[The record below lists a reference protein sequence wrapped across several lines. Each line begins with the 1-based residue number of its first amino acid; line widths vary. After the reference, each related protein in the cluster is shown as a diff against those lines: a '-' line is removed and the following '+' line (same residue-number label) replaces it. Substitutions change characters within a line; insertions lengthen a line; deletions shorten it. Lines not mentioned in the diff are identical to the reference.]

1 MKKILIICFH
11 IVFLCLA
18 SWGVDIDVT
27 YIDRIPN
34 YPYDAVKNKPDVGD
48 IVTFIAHVKLYD
60 LAEQITNYIWYLDG
74 IIMGTGNVIL
84 KNGLD
89 NTVSIDWIWDDQRH
103 EIMIHFDPD
112 DILSEESEENNI
124 VFDFTDGLIVGIAVE
139 NSLVDA
145 FPRFQKSLGI
155 GSLSFEDWFQRQIKI
170 WNLVLMEK
178 AGELKSHTLN
188 DIRDRVRGVLSYHAD
203 GTLRNANCPLV
214 WKEVDMLW
222 GKLASD
228 IDGYSNEMWKWFYE
242 GTLPHELSHARYLPD
257 TYIFSLTAS
266 SVEIID
272 NSGLSVTQTDHM
284 PPFGWDVVYYNKNG
298 SMMSGDYSERY
309 SLFDSYLWNKVA
321 GERALGCNTN
331 GCCAHD
337 TYWLDV
343 DFPAKMYLRILHL
356 DGSPWENA
364 RLDIYKRE
372 DRGYNDVR
380 VDNAVDYTF
389 YTDSNGRVEFPS
401 SVFTHSSYEFVL
413 KITSPDEKLREYR
426 FVERTDFHIAFW
438 EGKTDVFDYTVKTEF
453 DPVPFAY
460 VVENVW
466 NHDRGETSDIT
477 WIGKNFK
484 EGGYIRFSNCR
495 VKVNSMTYVSPNE
508 ITVNLTF
515 PEEMRDPRI
524 RYRLYNPD
532 GKFVRVK
539 DPYQQELHFNFNE
552 RKPYAHFTAFAVH
565 DRIPNAVYFNG
576 LWSHDW
582 AVLFRKASGPFPIE
596 GSGPIKSYEWDF
608 GDGSPGSFEPF
619 VLHQFNNSGAYDV
632 TLTVTD
638 MDNETASTTKTI
650 VFGDVPEISCSPSS
664 MLFIDDGSPAGFFS
678 QTLQIKNTG
687 AGTLHYFLSDDA
699 DWLSETPTSG
709 MSTGNTNEHTISVDV
724 SGLPQKTHNASLTI
738 TASGAINSPQT
749 VPLSLIIPDIYPPL
763 SFSGQK
769 VLNRSLSQAEYIN
782 VLAWEANP
790 KNSNI
795 VKYKIFLIE
804 EEKQNLLVELD
815 AGTFAYWHRRV
826 EKDKAQTYAIVA
838 VDHTGKDGMCT
849 RVSVDAE
856 EYEDKKLVN
865 TYPVPNY

>member
-1 MKKILIICFH
+1 MKKTLIICFH
-11 IVFLCLA
+11 IVFLCLT
-18 SWGVDIDVT
+18 SWGKDIDVT

-34 YPYDAVKNKPDVGD
+34 YPYDAAKNKPDAGD
-48 IVTFIAHVKLYD
+48 IVTFVAHVKLYNSM
-60 LAEQITNYIWYLDG
+60 EQNTNYLWYLDG
-74 IIMGTGNVIL
+74 IIIGTGNVIL

-112 DILSEESEENNI
+112 GIHSEESEENNI
-124 VFDFTDGLIVGIAVE
+124 VYDFTDGLIVGIAVE

-145 FPRFQKSLGI
+145 FPQFQKSLGI

-170 WNLVLMEK
+170 WNLVLIEK
-178 AGELKSHTLN
+178 AGELKSYTLN
-188 DIRDRVRGVLSYHAD
+188 DIKDRVRGVLSYHAD
-203 GTLRNANCPLV
+203 GTLRNANCPLM

-228 IDGYSNEMWKWFYE
+228 IDGYSNEKWKWFYE

-257 TYIFSLTAS
+257 TYIFDLRSS

-272 NSGLSVTQTDHM
+272 DSGLSVTQTDYM
-284 PPFGWDVVYYNKNG
+284 PPFSWDVVYYNKNG

-309 SLFDSYLWNKVA
+309 SLFDSYLWNEVA

-337 TYWLDV
+337 TDWLDK

-372 DRGYNDVR
+372 DRGYTDVR
-380 VDNAVDYTF
+380 VDNAIDYTF
-389 YTDSNGRVEFPS
+389 YTDSDGRAEIPS
-401 SVFTHSSYEFVL
+401 SIFTHSSYEFIL

-438 EGKTDVFDYTVKTEF
+438 EGKRDVFDYTVKTEF
-453 DPVPFAY
+453 DPVPFADT
-460 VVENVW
+460 VENVW

-477 WIGKNFK
+477 LIGRDFK
-484 EGGYIRFSNCR
+484 EGGNIRFSNCR

-508 ITVNLTF
+508 IKANISF
-515 PEEMRDPRI
+515 PEYMRDPRI
-524 RYRLYNPD
+524 RCRWYNPD

-539 DPYQQELHFNFNE
+539 DPYQQELHFDFNK
-552 RKPYAHFTAFAVH
+552 RKPYAHFTAFSVH

-619 VLHQFNNSGAYDV
+619 LVHQFNSSGAYDV

-638 MDNETASTTKTI
+638 MDGETASTTKTI

-664 MLFIDDGSPAGFFS
+664 MSFIDDGSPAGFFS

-699 DWLSETPTSG
+699 DWLSVSPTSG
-709 MSTGNTNEHTISVDV
+709 TSTGNVNEHTISVDV
-724 SGLPQKTHNASLTI
+724 SGLSQKTHNASLTI
-738 TASGAINSPQT
+738 TATGGINSPQT
-749 VPLSLIIPDIYPPL
+749 VPVSLIIPDIYPPL
-763 SFSGQK
+763 NFSGQK
-769 VLNRSLSQAEYIN
+769 VLNCSLSQAEYIN
-782 VLAWEANP
+782 ILTWGANP
-790 KNSNI
+790 KNTNI

-804 EEKQNLLVELD
+804 EEKQNLLVELN

-826 EKDKAQTYAIVA
+826 EKEKEQTYAIVA
-838 VDHTGKDGMCT
+838 VDHTGKGGMCA
-849 RVSVDAE
+849 RVSVESPA
-856 EYEDKKLVN
+856 LSSVLG
-865 TYPVPNY
+865 